1 MHVFQP
7 FGARLLAAA
16 CLSALCAAAQNA
28 PAEAPKEQRG
38 QWQSMFDGKT
48 LTGWKETEFTGRG
61 KSGVSDGSMVLGAG
75 YITGVNWTSA
85 FPKTN
90 YEFRLEAARMDGS
103 DFFAGITF
111 PVGDAFCT
119 WINGGWGGT
128 VVGLSSLED
137 ASAAEN
143 ETTSNI
149 EFKNGRWYALR
160 LRVTDQAVSA
170 WIDDAQVIQVERA
183 GREFGL
189 RFGEIELSKPF
200 GIAAYETKAA
210 LRKLEYRLLAPEQEK
225 K

>member
-1 MHVFQP
+1 
-7 FGARLLAAA
+7 
-16 CLSALCAAAQNA
+16 
-28 PAEAPKEQRG
+28 
-38 QWQSMFDGKT
+38 
-48 LTGWKETEFTGRG
+48 
-61 KSGVSDGSMVLGAG
+61 
-75 YITGVNWTSA
+75 
-85 FPKTN
+85 
-90 YEFRLEAARMDGS
+90 
-103 DFFAGITF
+103 
-111 PVGDAFCT
+111 VGDAFCT

-149 EFKNGRWYALR
+149 EFKNGRWYTLR
-160 LRVTDQAVSA
+160 LRVTDKAVSG

-210 LRKLEYRLLAPEQEK
+210 LRKIEYRLLPAEQDK